1 MIQEHSRKRFRA
13 MDDPRALSS
22 RLALALVPAL
32 YTLSVGPAFYFVE
45 RTGNGVDA
53 MRTVYAPLLWLRNNT
68 PLRTPLDWYFEMW
81 KHAAR

>member
-1 MIQEHSRKRFRA
+1 MANQLGLDGGYRR
-13 MDDPRALSS
+13 M
-22 RLALALVPAL
+22 LALIFLLLLL
-32 YTLSVGPAFYFVE
+32 YTLGAGPVFYFVE

-68 PLRTPLDWYFEMW
+68 PLRTPLDWYFDMW